1 MFFDVTSTRTLLD
14 KVVQANR
21 QLETDYEELQSTNDE
36 LHTINDALRER
47 GIELDEA
54 TSFFDSLV
62 GSIQFGLIVVGRQ
75 MRVIVWNRSCEELW
89 GLRSDETVGN
99 VLTALDIGLPTDH
112 IKPLIGQAFVGP
124 DVTGETAVE
133 AVTRRGKPR
142 PRPPALLGVPCRRRC
157 GERRPAVDEF
167 SPERRRAPDGG

>member
-62 GSIQFGLIVVGRQ
+62 GSF
-75 MRVIVWNRSCEELW
+75 
-89 GLRSDETVGN
+89 
-99 VLTALDIGLPTDH
+99 
-112 IKPLIGQAFVGP
+112 
-124 DVTGETAVE
+124 
-133 AVTRRGKPR
+133 
-142 PRPPALLGVPCRRRC
+142 
-157 GERRPAVDEF
+157 
-167 SPERRRAPDGG
+167 

>member
-14 KVVQANR
+14 KVVQTNR

-62 GSIQFGLIVVGRQ
+62 GSF
-75 MRVIVWNRSCEELW
+75 
-89 GLRSDETVGN
+89 
-99 VLTALDIGLPTDH
+99 
-112 IKPLIGQAFVGP
+112 
-124 DVTGETAVE
+124 
-133 AVTRRGKPR
+133 
-142 PRPPALLGVPCRRRC
+142 
-157 GERRPAVDEF
+157 
-167 SPERRRAPDGG
+167 